1 MTARALP
8 PQRRTGGLR
17 LFSGGD
23 EISDG
28 DAAVR
33 LTSEGNADAAR
44 PSAAK
49 GRSSLPR
56 LLSYTRREWKLLTL
70 LFLAV
75 VSNSLLDLAVPWVM
89 GFVLLDKVVRRSNLN
104 LLPLVVTLLAVIFL
118 GQKVTDFCSDYFQVL
133 ASQRVVHRL
142 RCDLFEHIQA
152 LPLRFFD
159 QARTGELLAR
169 ATGDADAVENLI
181 NTVTQDIA
189 SESLTFL
196 GALVFLYVISPSL
209 TLFVM
214 PAIVAL
220 ALSVF
225 FFRSTVKRFARRM
238 RDAMG
243 EMAALAA
250 ELISGVRIVKA
261 FCAEKFEAERF
272 SRKSAAVF
280 AARVKTVKLRSLYS
294 IVSDAC
300 VLGGT
305 LVVVLIAPR
314 WVISGSFT
322 VGALVAY
329 LGYLNKTYR
338 PVKKLSQGNILMQQ
352 ILVAAERIFELMDHA
367 PEGMPPVAGQGEQPL
382 TMRPKP
388 AGGPSCLGPTF
399 PEFVGPERAAAAVR
413 FENVRFCYEPDRP
426 ALKDFSLQ
434 VAPGEVV
441 GVVGHSG
448 GGKTT
453 LVNLL
458 LRFYEPTSGRILF
471 DGVPLERIPPET
483 LRRQVAIVPQETVL
497 FSGSIRDNIAYA
509 LPEATD
515 EQVEEVARAARAH
528 DFIVHLPHGYLSQ
541 VGERGVKLSGGQ
553 RQRIAIARAL
563 LRNPRVLIFDE
574 ATSHLDS
581 ESDRLVQQ
589 ALAKIAPA
597 RTVFVIAHR
606 LSTIFRADNIVVIED
621 GEMVESG
628 THEELLALNGV
639 YSRLCALQLNEAQ

>member
-1 MTARALP
+1 
-8 PQRRTGGLR
+8 
-17 LFSGGD
+17 
-23 EISDG
+23 
-28 DAAVR
+28 
-33 LTSEGNADAAR
+33 
-44 PSAAK
+44 
-49 GRSSLPR
+49 
-56 LLSYTRREWKLLTL
+56 
-70 LFLAV
+70 
-75 VSNSLLDLAVPWVM
+75 
-89 GFVLLDKVVRRSNLN
+89 
-104 LLPLVVTLLAVIFL
+104 
-118 GQKVTDFCSDYFQVL
+118 
-133 ASQRVVHRL
+133 
-142 RCDLFEHIQA
+142 
-152 LPLRFFD
+152 
-159 QARTGELLAR
+159 
-169 ATGDADAVENLI
+169 
-181 NTVTQDIA
+181 
-189 SESLTFL
+189 
-196 GALVFLYVISPSL
+196 
-209 TLFVM
+209 
-214 PAIVAL
+214 
-220 ALSVF
+220 
-225 FFRSTVKRFARRM
+225 
-238 RDAMG
+238 
-243 EMAALAA
+243 
-250 ELISGVRIVKA
+250 
-261 FCAEKFEAERF
+261 
-272 SRKSAAVF
+272 
-280 AARVKTVKLRSLYS
+280 
-294 IVSDAC
+294 
-300 VLGGT
+300 
-305 LVVVLIAPR
+305 
-314 WVISGSFT
+314 
-322 VGALVAY
+322 
-329 LGYLNKTYR
+329 
-338 PVKKLSQGNILMQQ
+338 
-352 ILVAAERIFELMDHA
+352 
-367 PEGMPPVAGQGEQPL
+367 
-382 TMRPKP
+382 
-388 AGGPSCLGPTF
+388 
-399 PEFVGPERAAAAVR
+399 VR